1 MGASTREDLMPHLE
15 VDIDTVLPPERVR
28 EALLDFSDRRP
39 DIWPGLE
46 RSLYEVYEVGESSAD
61 IREGSRLPG
70 TTIWAREHYDWSD
83 PDTVRWTVVESN
95 FCTLGSR
102 VYATLRPRDGRG
114 TRIHLD
120 WDRTA
125 TTFVGRLLFFLI
137 TATKGKPLTM
147 SVEKALRKMES
158 EEPPAF

>member
-1 MGASTREDLMPHLE
+1 MPHVE
-15 VDIDTVLPPERVR
+15 VDIDTALPPERVR

-46 RSLYEVYEVGESSAD
+46 RSLYEVLEVGETSAD

-70 TTIWAREHYDWSD
+70 ATIWAREHYDWSD

-95 FCTLGSR
+95 FCTPGSR
-102 VYATLRPRDGRG
+102 VYATLRPRDGHG

-125 TTFVGRLLFFLI
+125 TTFTGRLLFFLI
-137 TATKGKPLTM
+137 TATKGRPLTM

>member
-1 MGASTREDLMPHLE
+1 MPHLE
-15 VDIDTVLPPERVR
+15 VDIDTALPPERVR

-46 RSLYEVYEVGESSAD
+46 RSLYVVYEVGESSAD
-61 IREGSRLPG
+61 VREGSRLPG

-83 PDTVRWTVVESN
+83 PDTVRWTVMESN
-95 FCTLGSR
+95 FCTPDSR
-102 VYATLRPRDGRG
+102 VYATLRPKDGGG

-147 SVEKALRKMES
+147 SVEKALRKMGS